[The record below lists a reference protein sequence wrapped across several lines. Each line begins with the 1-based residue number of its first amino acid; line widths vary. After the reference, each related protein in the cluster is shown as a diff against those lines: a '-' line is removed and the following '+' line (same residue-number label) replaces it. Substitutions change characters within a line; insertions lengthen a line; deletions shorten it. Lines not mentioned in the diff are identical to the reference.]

1 MAALSPLVDDV
12 LDQHLNLA
20 WTWWCELGVPGASS
34 RPSPVTLHPEAL
46 VVFSASL
53 VVHDARLREGMISWL
68 LANHHLLGS
77 RQVLN
82 VANRLP
88 AVPAGMGDF
97 SATLAIA
104 GGPKWAG
111 HTPGRGIPGNY
122 GPLDRPLR
130 LERPALA
137 LLRLRAALGVHA
149 RTEILAL
156 LASEQAPTMTHAEIA
171 LHVAST
177 PRNVRL
183 ALDDLVLAQ
192 VVGAVSRSG
201 ATRYRCQRPD
211 AFQSWVGPLPPMP
224 PWVTLLPALAALRT
238 ALTDH
243 TTDIERAVAARRM
256 LDHHG
261 DTLRWLDLPPP
272 PRHIGQ
278 HTATSLA
285 EWLLEITPVIESG
298 VRVAPR

>member
-1 MAALSPLVDDV
+1 MATLPALVDAV
-12 LDQHLNLA
+12 LEQHLNLA
-20 WTWWCELGVPGASS
+20 WAWWCELGVPGASS

-53 VVHDARLREGMISWL
+53 VEHDARLREGTIGWL

-88 AVPAGMGDF
+88 AVRAGMGDF
-97 SATLAIA
+97 SATLALA

-111 HTPGRGIPGNY
+111 HKPGNAISGTY
-122 GPLDRPLR
+122 EPLDRPLH
-130 LERPALA
+130 LERPSLA

-149 RTEILAL
+149 RSEILAL
-156 LASEQAPTMTHAEIA
+156 LAAEPAPTMTHAEIA

-183 ALDDLVLAQ
+183 ALDDLALAH
-192 VVGAVSRSG
+192 VVAPVRRSG
-201 ATRYRCQRPD
+201 ATRYRCHRPD
-211 AFQSWVGPLPPMP
+211 AFQAWVGPFPAMP
-224 PWVTLLPALAALRT
+224 PWVTLLPALAALRR

-261 DTLRWLDLPPP
+261 DDLRGLDLPPP
-272 PRHIGQ
+272 PQNLGQ
-278 HTATSLA
+278 HTAVGLA
-285 EWLLEITPVIESG
+285 EWLLQITPIIESG
-298 VRVAPR
+298 VRVVPH